1 MSSTEEATVYQGR
14 VKWFN
19 NKAGYGFITVI
30 DSNDNTIP
38 DDVFAHHSAI
48 CVNEEQYKYLVQGEY
63 VQFTLSTMKNSD
75 THKYQAGSIK
85 GMKGGKL
92 LCETRNE
99 NRSAA
104 PPRRNTEPRGNR
116 KERPRG
122 AGPREQDENGELK
135 LDPGS
140 DGKTRGRRDNS
151 SNQSD
156 KA

>member
-1 MSSTEEATVYQGR
+1 
-14 VKWFN
+14 
-19 NKAGYGFITVI
+19 
-30 DSNDNTIP
+30 
-38 DDVFAHHSAI
+38 
-48 CVNEEQYKYLVQGEY
+48 
-63 VQFTLSTMKNSD
+63 
-75 THKYQAGSIK
+75 
-85 GMKGGKL
+85 MKGGKL

-122 AGPREQDENGELK
+122 AGPREQDENGEWK